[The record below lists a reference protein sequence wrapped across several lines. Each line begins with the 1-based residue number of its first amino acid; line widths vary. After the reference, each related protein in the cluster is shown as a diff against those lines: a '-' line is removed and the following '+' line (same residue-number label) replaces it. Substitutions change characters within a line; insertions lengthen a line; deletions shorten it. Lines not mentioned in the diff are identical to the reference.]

1 MEKNE
6 KFKSEL
12 ENQYNIL
19 IQAQEKSEKRRFII
33 LCSIVLISLVSVL
46 VSTIFSYMAYKNTI
60 KTTTNNKS
68 ETNIYYQTLSTTYSN
83 NSKLDLSKI
92 VTGYRLASPKTIS
105 ITNDGDTTITYNI
118 KLSSIKTSLL
128 STNNLEYTLYGSG
141 ESITKS
147 LPLSD
152 KVILENITIAPNE
165 TKTYTLNVEF
175 KGVVDAE
182 ETNNYYNA
190 IVEVE
195 QVNNK
200 ANLLE

>member
-60 KTTTNNKS
+60 KTTTNNKP

-83 NSKLDLSKI
+83 NSKLALSNI

-105 ITNDGDTTITYNI
+105 ITNDGDATITFNI

-141 ESITKS
+141 ESITKP

-152 KVILENITIAPNE
+152 KVILENISIAPNE

-190 IVEVE
+190 VVEVE